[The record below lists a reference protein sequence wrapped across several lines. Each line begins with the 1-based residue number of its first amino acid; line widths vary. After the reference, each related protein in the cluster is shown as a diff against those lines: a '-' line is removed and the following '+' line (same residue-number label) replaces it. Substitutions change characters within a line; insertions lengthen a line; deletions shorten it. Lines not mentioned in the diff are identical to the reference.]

1 MKKTSFNYPVKLSW
15 LKHTLRM
22 ACNNISNQ
30 KVIMRSLS
38 SLLKPR
44 YSSST
49 RNMIARTIIS
59 NFKIKFEYIDDINRA
74 DLNRLK
80 KSELIF
86 FSYLNLMNNNSLFF
100 ETANII
106 GRYIGNISGMFQL
119 RRCGKKFSNIFVE
132 FPRIKRSM
140 MNIFSTL
147 QNLNLIS
154 QSGRKI
160 RWNKVRPEIKNK
172 VLLNTYIEFFLSK
185 NSAMMPT
192 FTDLKRESYMGPF
205 QLRINKT
212 SIDQKR
218 YVVFKRND
226 NKEFQVSVRS

>member
-22 ACNNISNQ
+22 ICNNVSNQ

-74 DLNRLK
+74 DMNRLK

-106 GRYIGNISGMFQL
+106 GRYVGIYRECSIETLWKEIS
-119 RRCGKKFSNIFVE
+119 KIFGE

-140 MNIFSTL
+140 MNIVSTL